1 MVELKMYRLWSTMGV
16 PVVKTLQHL
25 KQKLNDVSITFTT
38 DFFLNLILTSNYHLG
53 DTVSY
58 HSFATLCLVQPAD
71 LT

>member
-1 MVELKMYRLWSTMGV
+1 MGV

-38 DFFLNLILTSNYHLG
+38 DFFLNLNFIILTSNYHLG